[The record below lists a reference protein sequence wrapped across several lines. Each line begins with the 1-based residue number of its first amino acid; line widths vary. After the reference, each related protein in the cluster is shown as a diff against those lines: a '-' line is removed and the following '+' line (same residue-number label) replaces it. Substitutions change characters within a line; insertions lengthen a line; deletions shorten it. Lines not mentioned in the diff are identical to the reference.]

1 MNLSKSFGYAL
12 RGILYISL
20 MDDENRKVQA
30 DEIAENLSVPRHFL
44 SKILKQMAKARI
56 IGSTRGKQGG
66 FFITK
71 TTLETP
77 LINIVYL
84 TEGSDHFNMCLLSL
98 RKCNSNN
105 PCPLHNKFDKY
116 RKGIFDVYSQT
127 TIGDLLK
134 DNKPEFIK
142 SIATQ

>member
-20 MDDENRKVQA
+20 MDDENRKVQV
-30 DEIAENLSVPRHFL
+30 DEIAENLAVPRHFL
-44 SKILKQMAKARI
+44 GKIMKQVAKAGI

-71 TTLETP
+71 NTLITP
-77 LINIVYL
+77 LIEIVYL
-84 TEGSDHFNMCLLSL
+84 TDGKDHFNSCLLSL
-98 RKCNSNN
+98 RKCNASN
-105 PCPLHNKFDKY
+105 PCPLHNKFTKH
-116 RKGIFDVYSQT
+116 RKGIFNVYSQT
-127 TIGDLLK
+127 TIGDLLRE
-134 DNKPEFIK
+134 NKPEFIK